1 MNVRMDVRD
10 VLDIRRNHI
19 VYHGNLVVRCIDA
32 IMVMV
37 FLVLSGLTVVNG
49 PVWVVQRVAAVMAS
63 VPSPVIMLFSAFVGY
78 RSAGL
83 CMDVIIG
90 LLYHRTL
97 VREGRSMIVMVKT
110 TVNPVDGT
118 ITSRHAIANRPY
130 ILSLAI
136 RRACV
141 LVAVLTMGIIILRV
155 V

>member
-1 MNVRMDVRD
+1 MDASD
-10 VLDIRRNHI
+10 VLEIRNNHI
-19 VYHGNLVVRCIDA
+19 RYRANPIVRCIDA

-37 FLVLSGLTVVNG
+37 FLVLSGLTVVND
-49 PVWVVQRVAAVMAS
+49 PVWVVQRVAAVVDS

-97 VREGRSMIVMVKT
+97 VRDGRNMIVMVKT

-118 ITSRHAIANRPY
+118 ITSRHAIADRPY
-130 ILSLAI
+130 ILSLTI
-136 RRACV
+136 RHACV
-141 LVAVLTMGIIILRV
+141 LVMVLTMGILVIRLV
-155 V
+155 